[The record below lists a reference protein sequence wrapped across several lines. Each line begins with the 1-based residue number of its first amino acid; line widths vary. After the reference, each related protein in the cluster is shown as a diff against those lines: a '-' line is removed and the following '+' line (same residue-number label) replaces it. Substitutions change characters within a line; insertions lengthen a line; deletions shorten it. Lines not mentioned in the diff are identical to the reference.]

1 MAQRLRIWCFCA
13 MALVTAVVH
22 VPSLAWE
29 LSRAM
34 GVTQKKSFQKRS
46 YTLCP
51 SFKFAAQVCLDSDM
65 SLSAS
70 QVMLIKIRIGA

>member
-1 MAQRLRIWCFCA
+1 MYIKIKYFWSPLVAQRLRIWCFCA

-34 GVTQKKSFQKRS
+34 GVTQKKIFSKEVV
-46 YTLCP
+46 YTLP
-51 SFKFAAQVCLDSDM
+51 FF
-65 SLSAS
+65 
-70 QVMLIKIRIGA
+70 